1 MIKNINEIKMFL
13 WICFINLNDTIPK
26 LNFKRLTF
34 IVETDIFDQQLL
46 DVLCSQINA
55 IQKGNSLV

>member
-1 MIKNINEIKMFL
+1 MFL

-34 IVETDIFDQQLL
+34 IAETYIFDQQLL